1 MISAT
6 WPQAARNVPMDLLL
20 HLTKHRAQANKIAS
34 HVLKVAIMQLS
45 FYKIFLPHFITSEPI
60 HTCGTRLT
68 FDTLEKFFSQS

>member
-20 HLTKHRAQANKIAS
+20 HLTEHRAQANKIAS

-45 FYKIFLPHFITSEPI
+45 SLLSLKCFITSEPI
-60 HTCGTRLT
+60 QTCGKRLT
-68 FDTLEKFFSQS
+68 FDTLEKFLSQS